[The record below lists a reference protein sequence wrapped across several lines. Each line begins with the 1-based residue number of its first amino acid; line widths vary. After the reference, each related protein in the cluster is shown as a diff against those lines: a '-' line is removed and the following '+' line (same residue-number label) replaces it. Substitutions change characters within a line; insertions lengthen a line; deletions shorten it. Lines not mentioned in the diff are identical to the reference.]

1 MSALTDHCF
10 RHYVEIF
17 QQDRWRSITNW
28 TQTLPGHLYSFTV
41 DNLNFKTE
49 YLVRFKL
56 GYSPMETVYEW
67 PEESESLS
75 FQTLGQVPSQPN
87 TPIALKRSNEFIE
100 LWWGPPTSDGGYRVE
115 RYNLEIKKLTS
126 LPSTNSSS
134 SGLKMERLS
143 VPQWKSIYTGSGMLA
158 ISPIYVNK

>member
-1 MSALTDHCF
+1 
-10 RHYVEIF
+10 
-17 QQDRWRSITNW
+17 
-28 TQTLPGHLYSFTV
+28 
-41 DNLNFKTE
+41 
-49 YLVRFKL
+49 
-56 GYSPMETVYEW
+56 METVYEW